1 MRGARL
7 TRTFDHMLRLH
18 VRHRLWPVTTIG
30 LLVLVAACGSGDDD
44 DAATDDDR
52 QAASAPADSGSP
64 SAGERPGAGAD
75 APPATGPG
83 DATAAGCV
91 LDEATV
97 GDAIGVEVIGIGD
110 CDFAA
115 GAAAGEAVTWSV
127 ELYVDATIPEALTDG
142 TPVDGLGDSAVWNE
156 ALGVLSVQAGDRY
169 FQVQPL
175 RLGEAPIALNAQE
188 LAQTIA
194 GLVIE
199 RS

>member
-1 MRGARL
+1 
-7 TRTFDHMLRLH
+7 MLRLH
-18 VRHRLWPVTTIG
+18 LRHRLWPVATIG
-30 LLVLVAACGSGDDD
+30 LLVLAAACGSGDDD
-44 DAATDDDR
+44 DAATDDDQ
-52 QAASAPADSGSP
+52 QAATGTADSGSAAP
-64 SAGERPGAGAD
+64 GEQPAADAGAT
-75 APPATGPG
+75 PATGG

-97 GDAIGVEVIGIGD
+97 GDAIGVEVIGVGD

-127 ELYVDATIPEALTDG
+127 ELYVDPTVPEALTDG
-142 TPVDGLGDSAVWNE
+142 TPVDGLGDRAVWND

-175 RLGEAPIALNAQE
+175 RLGEAPIALGAQE
-188 LAQTIA
+188 LAQTVA